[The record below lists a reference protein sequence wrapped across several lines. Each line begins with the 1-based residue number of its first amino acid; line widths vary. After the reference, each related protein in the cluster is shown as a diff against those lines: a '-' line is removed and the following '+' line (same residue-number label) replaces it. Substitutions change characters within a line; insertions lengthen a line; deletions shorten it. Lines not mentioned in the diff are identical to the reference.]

1 MPNANYV
8 KGRRKEYK
16 ICNIMKQQ
24 GYQIA
29 QRTAQSRSPFDVI
42 AINTVTKEI
51 KLIQSKPNSMS
62 MTKIRELLED
72 NKDLTGIF
80 EVEFEVR

>member
-1 MPNANYV
+1 MPNPNYI

-16 ICNIMKQQ
+16 IIKTMKQL

-42 AINTVTKEI
+42 AINTLTREI
-51 KLIQSKPNSMS
+51 KLIQSKPDTMS
-62 MTKIRELLED
+62 MKKIRELLLE
-72 NKDLTGIF
+72 NSDLTGTY